1 VAAEREDA
9 EALATEMGLEPHG
22 IGGRDLELWKRELG
36 MAVVLVH
43 PESRLV
49 GNALRESAFRSSH
62 ALHVLGIRR
71 RGDTVPAF
79 ADEPL
84 EIGDS
89 LLVHGSWHAIGRLQS
104 EAHDFVVLTLPLEL
118 DEVAPARRL
127 APVALGILA
136 AMVLLAAFDVVPVVT
151 AVLLAA
157 LAAVFTRCLSMED
170 AYRAIHWS
178 SLVLIAGMLPV
189 ADALEST
196 GGVDLIVEALVSGL
210 GDAGPYV
217 MMSAVFALTA
227 GLGLVLSNTATAVL
241 VAPVAV
247 RAADVIGVSPYPLA
261 MTVAIAASA
270 AFVTPFSTPVVT
282 LVVAPGGYRFGD
294 FVKVGLPLLVL
305 TWVTTLL
312 VTPVFFPF

>member
-1 VAAEREDA
+1 
-9 EALATEMGLEPHG
+9 
-22 IGGRDLELWKRELG
+22 
-36 MAVVLVH
+36 
-43 PESRLV
+43 
-49 GNALRESAFRSSH
+49 
-62 ALHVLGIRR
+62 
-71 RGDTVPAF
+71 
-79 ADEPL
+79 
-84 EIGDS
+84 
-89 LLVHGSWHAIGRLQS
+89 
-104 EAHDFVVLTLPLEL
+104 LTLPLEL

>member
-1 VAAEREDA
+1 
-9 EALATEMGLEPHG
+9 
-22 IGGRDLELWKRELG
+22 
-36 MAVVLVH
+36 
-43 PESRLV
+43 
-49 GNALRESAFRSSH
+49 
-62 ALHVLGIRR
+62 
-71 RGDTVPAF
+71 
-79 ADEPL
+79 
-84 EIGDS
+84 
-89 LLVHGSWHAIGRLQS
+89 
-104 EAHDFVVLTLPLEL
+104 
-118 DEVAPARRL
+118 
-127 APVALGILA
+127 
-136 AMVLLAAFDVVPVVT
+136 
-151 AVLLAA
+151 
-157 LAAVFTRCLSMED
+157 MED